1 MKRTKILLQQVT
13 QGLLVLTL
21 FFSVQTVTYAQHS
34 HFVES
39 GKIDYEKKVN
49 MFAKMK
55 ARLTDDNVIM
65 KKLYEDYRENQPQFQ
80 TSKSTLTFTI
90 KESLYET
97 IEVGKPNSYFFS
109 SEPWNIVNN
118 TILTDYTK
126 DSLSAVK
133 VIFEEDFILKDKRP
147 TITWKFTNEK
157 REIAGYQCNRVNG
170 LIADSIYVV
179 AFYSQEIIPSGG
191 PESFSGLPG
200 MILGIALPHENVTWF
215 ATKVELVKPVIKP
228 LSIPKKAKHVNRE
241 ELQEFLQKNMKSW
254 GSGGDDALKAF
265 LL

>member
-1 MKRTKILLQQVT
+1 MKGMTLLLQRLNQILL
-13 QGLLVLTL
+13 LLILL
-21 FFSVQTVTYAQHS
+21 CSVQAASYAQHS

-39 GKIDYEKKVN
+39 GKIEYEKKVN

-65 KKLYEDYRENQPQFQ
+65 KKFYDEYISNQPQFQ
-80 TSKSTLTFTI
+80 TSKSTLTFTS
-90 KESLYET
+90 KESLYENIKGST
-97 IEVGKPNSYFFS
+97 PNSYFFS

-118 TILTDYTK
+118 TIFTDFSK

-133 VIFEEDFILKDKRP
+133 VIFEETFILNDERP
-147 TITWKFTNEK
+147 AITWKFTSEK
-157 REIAGYQCNRVNG
+157 REIAGYQCKRVNG

-179 AFYSQEIIPSGG
+179 AFYSEEILPSGG

-200 MILGIALPHENVTWF
+200 MILGVALPHENVTWF

-228 LSIPKKAKHVNRE
+228 LSVPRRAKHVNRE
-241 ELQEFLQKNMKSW
+241 ELQEFLQKNMKNW
-254 GSGGDDALKAF
+254 GSSGIDAVKAF
-265 LL
+265 VL